1 MSIRDLADIDLT
13 TMKTRTLEFQDT
25 DLWRELRAA
34 VVADRERIL
43 TDLTDRSVAGEH
55 LKYAQGE
62 LAQANRDI
70 MLVERF
76 LRGLAAEQQRRQRA
90 VERA

>member
-1 MSIRDLADIDLT
+1 MAIRDVTDADLSMLRVRAIEL
-13 TMKTRTLEFQDT
+13 QDS
-25 DLWRELRAA
+25 DLWKAVRAV

-43 TDLTDRSVAGEH
+43 TELADRNIAGEL
-55 LKYAQGE
+55 LKFAQGE

-76 LRGLAAEQQRRQRA
+76 LRGLAGEQQRRARA
-90 VERA
+90 VERG